1 MATQYTFTDDN
12 GIWKDTRSVSSSGNH
27 TYRIKTN
34 STFVNKN
41 IELTVNVPA
50 ASPSFTGGALNNK
63 SASATF
69 TNMTTSSTNTS
80 GVAILAKGTAGR
92 AAVTYNGAVNGW
104 VNKSSGDTAS
114 GAVSA
119 STWDGTTYYATG
131 VTLGNGKQF
140 DITVPNGNNETI
152 TFHFSVDDSG
162 NTTVT

>member
-27 TYRIKTN
+27 TYRMKTD
-34 STFVNKN
+34 STFVDKN

-63 SASATF
+63 GASATF

-80 GVAILAKGTAGR
+80 GVVILAKGTAGR

-104 VNKSSGDTAS
+104 VNKSSGTTAS
-114 GAVSA
+114 SAVST
-119 STWDGTTYYATG
+119 STWNGTTYYATG
-131 VTLGNGKQF
+131 VTLGNGNQF
-140 DITVPNGNNETI
+140 DITVPNGSSGTI
-152 TFHFSVDDSG
+152 TFHFSVDNSG

>member
-69 TNMTTSSTNTS
+69 TNMTTSTSDSSS
-80 GVAILAKGTAGR
+80 GVKIETHGGAGR
-92 AAVTYNGAVNGW
+92 TAVTYSANVNGW

-114 GAVSA
+114 SAVS
-119 STWDGTTYYATG
+119 STWNGTTYYATG
-131 VTLGNGKQF
+131 VTLGDGNQF
-140 DITVPNGNNETI
+140 DITVPNGSSGTI
-152 TFHFSVDDSG
+152 TFHFSVDNSG